1 MKLAHSPSPAVAHR
15 RRDLPDLVNSAGL
28 TGGPVVGDGT
38 WLSIGE
44 VLARLRAA
52 GFSES
57 ESTVRRMIDE
67 GALDSYRTERGGH
80 RRIKA
85 ESVAELIRR
94 RTEGE

>member
-1 MKLAHSPSPAVAHR
+1 M
-15 RRDLPDLVNSAGL
+15 
-28 TGGPVVGDGT
+28 VGDGA

-67 GALDSYRTERGGH
+67 GVLDSYRTERGGH

-85 ESVAELIRR
+85 ESVTALIQKRSA
-94 RTEGE
+94 GQ